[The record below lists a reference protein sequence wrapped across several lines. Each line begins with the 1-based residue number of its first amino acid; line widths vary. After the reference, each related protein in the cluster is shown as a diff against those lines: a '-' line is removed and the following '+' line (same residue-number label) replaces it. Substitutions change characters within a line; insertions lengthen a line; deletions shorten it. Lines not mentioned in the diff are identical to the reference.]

1 MRWYGIRGKRNGS
14 IRCNTRKRTL
24 QAFGRGEFYFMNTE
38 QVYRD
43 LSGLVRDE
51 NCIVKDALMKN
62 YTTFRIGGPADL
74 LIQPSSEEE
83 LIRIAAYLRQKDIS
97 AVVLGNGSNVLV
109 KDGGIRGV
117 VIKIGKNMGNI
128 RTEGEE
134 LTAEAGALL
143 SAAALAAADGGL
155 TGMEFAAGIPGSVGG
170 AVFMNAGAYGGEMSQ
185 IIVSCRALMP
195 DGALREFSK
204 EELKLGYR
212 TSVFSQNG
220 GIVTSCRMKLQAGDR
235 ETIYGYMRE
244 LAGRRTEKQPLN
256 LPSAGSTF
264 KRPEGYFAGKLIQDS
279 GCRGL
284 RVGGARIS
292 QKHAG
297 FVVNEADASAEDV
310 IRLIRLVQM
319 RVRDCFGVDLE
330 PEVRIIGEN

>member
-1 MRWYGIRGKRNGS
+1 
-14 IRCNTRKRTL
+14 
-24 QAFGRGEFYFMNTE
+24 MNTE

-51 NCIVKDALMKN
+51 NCIVRDALMKN

-143 SAAALAAADGGL
+143 SAAAWAAADGGL

>member
-1 MRWYGIRGKRNGS
+1 MYAELEKILPRDS
-14 IRCNTRKRTL
+14 FSFDEPL
-24 QAFGRGEFYFMNTE
+24 Q
-38 QVYRD
+38 
-43 LSGLVRDE
+43 
-51 NCIVKDALMKN
+51 KH
-62 YTTFRIGGPADL
+62 TTFRIGGPADVLAAPREDTQL
-74 LIQPSSEEE
+74 LA
-83 LIRIAAYLRQKDIS
+83 LLAYIRSAGLRSVII
-97 AVVLGNGSNVLV
+97 GNGSNILFP
-109 KDGGIRGV
+109 DRGFRGI
-117 VIKIGKNMGNI
+117 VIKLGAEFSGI
-128 RTEGEE
+128 TLHEE
-134 LTAEAGALL
+134 ADETVTLHARAGTLLRRLANTACEAGL
-143 SAAALAAADGGL
+143 GGL
-155 TGMEFAAGIPGSVGG
+155 EFAAGIPGSVGG

-220 GIVTSCRMKLQAGDR
+220 GIVTSCRIKLQAGDR

-297 FVVNEADASAEDV
+297 CVVNETDASAEDV

>member
-1 MRWYGIRGKRNGS
+1 M
-14 IRCNTRKRTL
+14 
-24 QAFGRGEFYFMNTE
+24 QAFRRGEFYFMKTE

-43 LSGLVRDE
+43 LSGQVRDE
-51 NCIVKDALMKN
+51 NCIVRDALMKN

-134 LTAEAGALL
+134 ITAEAGALL
-143 SAAALAAADGGL
+143 SAAALATADGGL

-220 GIVTSCRMKLQAGDR
+220 GIVTSCRIKLQAGDR

-297 FVVNEADASAEDV
+297 FVVNETDASAEDV